1 MHYFVLYTLLERE
14 MMYDL
19 FLMDEK
25 KRKFFELNT
34 YILDNVL
41 SLKA

>member
-1 MHYFVLYTLLERE
+1 MHYFLLYTLLGRE